1 MRQASVSLVRH
12 TLYFQETL
20 NTTATD
26 RITEQQDMVTVPVL
40 TVMSPSGP
48 VSASL
53 TVTTSSTVAVWVSLT
68 QV

>member
-1 MRQASVSLVRH
+1 MRDKLALVRH

-20 NTTATD
+20 NKTATD